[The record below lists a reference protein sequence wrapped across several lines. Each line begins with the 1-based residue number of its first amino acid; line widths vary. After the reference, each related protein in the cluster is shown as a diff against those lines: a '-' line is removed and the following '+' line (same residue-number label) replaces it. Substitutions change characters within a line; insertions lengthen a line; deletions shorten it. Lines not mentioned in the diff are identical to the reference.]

1 MNNFIEFVVV
11 FANKILFDKRVIIIM
26 HVDDP
31 HMLKEIHSFLESYH
45 LKVCMKWLVVNSNP
59 QMNSEDPSF

>member
-1 MNNFIEFVVV
+1 MNNFIKSVVV
-11 FANKILFDKRVIIIM
+11 FANNILSDKGVIIIM

-45 LKVCMKWLVVNSNP
+45 LKVCMKWLVVNSSQ
-59 QMNSEDPSF
+59 QMNSEDPSS